1 MGDGRC
7 GSLLLWIANCEA
19 FETRRLQLVADAAAE
34 VGTIGWLVGRGAQA
48 LLQRPVTC
56 HILATLFGI
65 GYATV
70 QESIRT
76 FQKSS

>member
-34 VGTIGWLVGRGAQA
+34 VGTIGWLVGWGELKLFFSA
-48 LLQRPVTC
+48 LS
-56 HILATLFGI
+56 HATFWQLFL
-65 GYATV
+65 V
-70 QESIRT
+70 QGMQPCR
-76 FQKSS
+76 KV